1 MKNIK
6 QQFFD
11 LRNNTPKH
19 VQWLLMAAAFVVVL
33 ILLTLLLSGRSK
45 SDDSAITDNDA
56 TELQLIIAPDET
68 IDFSDTPSGEVKS
81 DEYVITASDAAKIIS
96 VRTNSA
102 SEDLIVAETAHD
114 CDKAEKSCL
123 VMNQNCTTQT
133 VNIDQKNG
141 CRLTVTFY
149 AKNALKPTGVSMSLD
164 YRGAHDPD
172 IMKKS
177 QKLMVVVG
185 AQAPKAKPEP
195 EPAPAPQPVTEVVDI
210 VQDVTTDTP
219 ALADAPIQEEIRQE
233 IEALAPASSVFD
245 DWSSVPESVPATA
258 PAPVADVT
266 LRAETCSDFAFPGY
280 NASGRQIGWI
290 KPERGAYYF
299 HPYSDTDCNNPT
311 GIYNPDNGIISD
323 IKDSAKKI
331 GTDAEHMGYATVYD
345 GVLPQLSN
353 PVTKRVNKA
362 RQSDAPSDSGAMIS
376 FKDAASSNGKI
387 VLRQAPE
394 PDVVYATSDQNAV
407 GSTQPYDRT
416 FILRQY
422 KPIPATIVSDVR
434 ADMVLAGDNMH
445 FPVQAT
451 VDRNVYSDNGR
462 TIIIPTGTLLLGYV
476 TGNVPGPY
484 KSIGRMNIR
493 WYQFV
498 LPNGVEFNF
507 SADGDDT
514 PMSADSQGR
523 IGVPGRGTTDYL
535 EQFVMPMLTA
545 IVPAAVNMIAP
556 IADKFVNQ
564 IDLDNNTVVQ
574 SGTVRSSELA
584 KNEIITAWNQVAQKL
599 MVDMMDNTTPPFTIP
614 AGTRITVYSPV
625 DLAVICKGEGKA
637 CNMTDITVNEHRAK
651 PNWKEAQADYTDGS
665 WIGQARSFNLNKYC
679 KQVNGVWQV
688 DESQVQAITQNS
700 GYSYSTVTGYC
711 QSLNYQAIN
720 NARQDAIYQNQKDNF
735 NNQGYQV
742 QTTSG
747 VGSNTGTGAQS
758 TSMIGNQ
765 KYNEEVLGLKYNE
778 DGTIQNPFQSAPA
791 ADAEPVIT
799 CPDDGALPD
808 ANGCCTGEIYTDMG
822 DQGFNCCPE
831 TGGDC
836 FPPIK

>member
-6 QQFFD
+6 QQFSD

-19 VQWLLMAAAFVVVL
+19 VQWLLLAAAFIVVL
-33 ILLTLLLSGRSK
+33 ILLTLLLSGRDK
-45 SDDSAITDNDA
+45 SEASAVTDDES
-56 TELQLIIAPDET
+56 TELKLIVTPDET
-68 IDFSDTPSGEVKS
+68 IDFSGTPAGETKT
-81 DEYVITASDAAKIIS
+81 DDYIITASGATKIIN
-96 VRTNSA
+96 VRTTTTSD
-102 SEDLIVAETAHD
+102 DLLIAERDQD
-114 CDKAEKSCL
+114 CKTAEKSCL
-123 VMNQNCTTQT
+123 IINQNCTTQT
-133 VNIDQKNG
+133 VNIDPQNG

-149 AKNALKPTGVSMSLD
+149 AKSALKPTGVSMMVD

-185 AQAPKAKPEP
+185 AQAPKAENKKDVVTPAPET
-195 EPAPAPQPVTEVVDI
+195 APAPQVAD
-210 VQDVTTDTP
+210 DVP
-219 ALADAPIQEEIRQE
+219 PEQAENDAQPESVSVKDEIKQE
-233 IEALAPASSVFD
+233 IEAIAPTAPILEEKEPAPVKTAA
-245 DWSSVPESVPATA
+245 PEKTA
-258 PAPVADVT
+258 PAT
-266 LRAETCSDFAFPGY
+266 QLRAETCSDFAFPGY

-290 KPERGAYYF
+290 RPERGAYYF
-299 HPYSDTDCNNPT
+299 HPYSDTNCDTPT
-311 GIYNPDNGIISD
+311 GVYNPDNGIISD
-323 IKDSAKKI
+323 IKDTAKKI
-331 GTDAEHMGYATVYD
+331 GTDAEHIGYAAVYD
-345 GVLPQLSN
+345 GALPQLSN
-353 PVTKRVNKA
+353 PVTKKVNKA
-362 RQSDAPSDSGAMIS
+362 RQSDTPEDSSGMVRMSDAGQSGGRITLRPAP
-376 FKDAASSNGKI
+376 
-387 VLRQAPE
+387 APE
-394 PDVVYATSDQNAV
+394 VVYSTSDKNVVA
-407 GSTQPYDRT
+407 STQPYDRT

-434 ADMVLAGDNMH
+434 ADVALEKDNVH

-476 TGNVPGPY
+476 TGEIPGPY
-484 KSIGRMNIR
+484 KSIGRMNIK

-507 SADGDDT
+507 SGDGND
-514 PMSADSQGR
+514 PVSADSQGR
-523 IGVPGRGTTDYL
+523 IGVPGRGSTDYL

-556 IADKFVNQ
+556 IADRFVNQ

-614 AGTRITVYSPV
+614 AGTRITVYSPN
-625 DLAVICKGEGKA
+625 DLAVVCQGDDKPCSMKKLEQESPTGNKE
-637 CNMTDITVNEHRAK
+637 RAN
-651 PNWKEAQADYTDGS
+651 PEWNVTPANDGS
-665 WIGQARSFNLNKYC
+665 WVGQARSFSLNKYC
-679 KQVNGVWQV
+679 VQDNNGIWRVN
-688 DESQVQAITQNS
+688 ENMATEITQNS

-720 NARQDAIYQNQKDNF
+720 NVKQEAVWQNQQSA
-735 NNQGYQV
+735 NNKNSIASIG
-742 QTTSG
+742 G
-747 VGSNTGTGAQS
+747 GGSPTNPDKT
-758 TSMIGNQ
+758 
-765 KYNEEVLGLKYNE
+765 YNEQVLGLKYDE
-778 DGTIQNPFQSAPA
+778 ETGSIQNPFQSAPA
-791 ADAEPVIT
+791 TAAEPVIT
-799 CPDDGALPD
+799 CPDDGTLPD

-822 DQGFNCCPE
+822 EQGFNCCPE